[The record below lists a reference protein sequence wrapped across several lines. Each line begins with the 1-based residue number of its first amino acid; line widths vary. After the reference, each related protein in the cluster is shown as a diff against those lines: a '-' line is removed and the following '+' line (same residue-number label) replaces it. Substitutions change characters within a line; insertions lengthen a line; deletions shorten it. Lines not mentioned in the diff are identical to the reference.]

1 MRMRWTRTLRWPAR
15 LALLILLLGGGFV
28 WVRWKTGN
36 FGVVS
41 PGRIYR
47 SAQLTPTDLA
57 RKIGEH
63 RIKTVLN
70 LRGPNPD
77 QSWYRAERAA
87 TLAAGATQV
96 DLPMSSDQWISR
108 DQARTLIEV
117 LDTSEYPLLVHC
129 EWGAE
134 RTGLAS
140 AIAELL
146 RPGGSLEDAERQFS
160 AYYMFVNAKDGRVMS
175 GHLRSYRDWL
185 QAAGLEHTPG
195 RFRTWLAEV
204 YRPGSP
210 SREYWPYNPYP
221 LVVVTRPPADRRAE
235 NASAEGPTARR

>member
-1 MRMRWTRTLRWPAR
+1 MRMRRTRTLRWLAR
-15 LALLILLLGGGFV
+15 LLLLLLLPAGGFV
-28 WVRWKTGN
+28 GLRWWTGN
-36 FGVVS
+36 FGAVS

-47 SAQLTPTDLA
+47 SAQLTPSALA
-57 RKIGEH
+57 GMIREH

-70 LRGPNPD
+70 LRGPNPG
-77 QSWYRAERAA
+77 QAWYRAERAA
-87 TLAAGATQV
+87 TLASGATQV
-96 DLPMSSDQWISR
+96 DVPMSSDQWISR
-108 DQARTLIEV
+108 DQARTLVEV

-160 AYYMFVNAKDGRVMS
+160 AYYLFVNAKDGRVMS
-175 GHLRSYRDWL
+175 GHVRAYRDWL
-185 QAAGLEHTPG
+185 RAAGQEHAPE
-195 RFRTWLAEV
+195 RFRTWLAKV

-221 LVVVTRPPADRRAE
+221 LVVVTRPPADERAE
-235 NASAEGPTARR
+235 SASAEGPATRR